1 MLCPTREFLGYAGLI
16 PFITLPLYIGLS
28 SGNLGV
34 LLFSSY
40 SAVIASFIA
49 GSLWGQALHVSAVN
63 RTALFILSNLL
74 SIMPWAGLL
83 LISFGFP
90 LAGLCLLVA
99 VYYGLWW
106 VEKHFLWRV
115 LEFTLLDRL
124 HHYWR
129 LRSRLTAF
137 VVLSHIATIYFLIF
151 KL

>member
-16 PFITLPLYIGLS
+16 PFITLSAYIGLS
-28 SGNLGV
+28 GDSLGI

-49 GSLWGQALHVSAVN
+49 GTLWGQALHVSAVN
-63 RTALFILSNLL
+63 RTAIFILSNLL
-74 SIMPWAGLL
+74 SISPWAGLL
-83 LISFGFP
+83 LIFSGYP

-99 VYYGLWW
+99 VFFCLWW

-129 LRSRLTAF
+129 LRSRLTAL
-137 VVLSHIATIYFLIF
+137 VILSHIATISFLAF
-151 KL
+151 KY